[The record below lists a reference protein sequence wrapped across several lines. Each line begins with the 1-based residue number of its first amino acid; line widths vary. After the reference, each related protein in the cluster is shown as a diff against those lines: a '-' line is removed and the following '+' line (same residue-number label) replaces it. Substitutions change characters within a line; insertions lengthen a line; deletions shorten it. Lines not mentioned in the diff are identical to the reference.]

1 MAEID
6 IAVPFADIRTFGWNP
21 RKRESN
27 LRDHK
32 IDFEDAKGIIDDY
45 TFIRRSDR
53 HGEIRYQIF
62 GYLEEQEITVACT
75 LRGTLCWIISARRAS
90 REERRK
96 YYRRLAIRSWQGQN

>member
-1 MAEID
+1 MAENK
-6 IAVPFADIRTFGWNP
+6 IAALFAGVRSFGWNP
-21 RKRESN
+21 KKRENN

-32 IDFEDAKGIIDDY
+32 VDFEDAKRIIEGY

-62 GYLEEQEITVACT
+62 GYLEGQEITVACT

-96 YYRRLAIRSWQGQN
+96 YYGRLALQSRQGQN

>member
-1 MAEID
+1 MAEND
-6 IAVPFADIRTFGWNP
+6 IATLFARVRSFGWNP
-21 RKRESN
+21 KKRESN
-27 LRDHK
+27 LRRHR
-32 IDFEDAKGIIDDY
+32 IDFEDAKRILEGH

-62 GYLEEQEITVACT
+62 GYLEGREITVACT

-96 YYRRLAIRSWQGQN
+96 YCHRLALQPRQGQD